1 MKTILIVFVFIG
13 MIMAPLHASDKSC
26 VRCSND
32 LIKVGDLKVHVVS
45 LCGEPI
51 SADTY
56 EVYRRHGS
64 RCRTTHV
71 EEWVYEL
78 HRGYYTVMKFQG
90 GRLFSIKTVRK

>member
-45 LCGEPI
+45 LCGEPN
-51 SADTY
+51 
-56 EVYRRHGS
+56 
-64 RCRTTHV
+64 
-71 EEWVYEL
+71 
-78 HRGYYTVMKFQG
+78 RGYYTVMKFQG